1 MEGVEAYGFSAAMSG
16 AFLLSSLLFAAVN
29 RRLREPYMDEIF
41 HVPQAQAY
49 CQGRFLQVGPALGA
63 VSLGH
68 LRAAAACRAYGA
80 KKAEAP
86 RFSARPLPFALF
98 FY

>member
-41 HVPQAQAY
+41 HVPQARAY
-49 CQGRFLQVGPALGA
+49 CQGRFLQVGPVLGA

-68 LRAAAACRAYGA
+68 LRAAAVVVG
-80 KKAEAP
+80 
-86 RFSARPLPFALF
+86 SGG
-98 FY
+98 